1 VRLERGLVADGGKVD
16 SKIQN
21 LFDIQSDV
29 FMLQLANRHEDMA
42 SPTCLYIL
50 QWA

>member
-1 VRLERGLVADGGKVD
+1 VRLERGLIAYGGKVD

-21 LFDIQSDV
+21 LFDIQSEV
-29 FMLQLANRHEDMA
+29 FMLQLANRREDMV